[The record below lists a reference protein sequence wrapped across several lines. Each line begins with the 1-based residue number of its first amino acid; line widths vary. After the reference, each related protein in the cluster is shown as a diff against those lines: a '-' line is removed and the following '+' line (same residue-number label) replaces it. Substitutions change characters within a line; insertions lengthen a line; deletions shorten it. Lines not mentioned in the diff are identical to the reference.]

1 MCRGRHTSPCP
12 HKAQSRTLRAFQR
25 PLLLGLPWLTTGR
38 PRATTLARGT
48 VGPLA
53 RPAPAWKAPATHC
66 LLSQRSNCDC
76 TWSPAPCPFAMHH
89 ASWCSLLLGAT
100 RDGCFLDRTS
110 VCEPPHLCH
119 SPKRRAHNWP
129 AGLRTSD
136 CLPLGSPQ
144 GRTGTAG
151 LVPGGPPCLWCCHLS
166 WVCLC
171 PSACWKCPPL
181 RLWECPPWFQ
191 HLPCPGDNVQLSCL
205 LFRPSGMAPWAAL
218 GHGLCPCWG
227 HMSPCREQGP
237 GKAAETT
244 LAHRHLAHSRPVL
257 WVSQTGD

>member
-1 MCRGRHTSPCP
+1 MVLFTLGCYTRRVLPRQNQCVRTTTS
-12 HKAQSRTLRAFQR
+12 
-25 PLLLGLPWLTTGR
+25 
-38 PRATTLARGT
+38 
-48 VGPLA
+48 VPLA
-53 RPAPAWKAPATHC
+53 QKARPQ
-66 LLSQRSNCDC
+66 L
-76 TWSPAPCPFAMHH
+76 
-89 ASWCSLLLGAT
+89 ASWAAYFRLPASGL
-100 RDGCFLDRTS
+100 
-110 VCEPPHLCH
+110 
-119 SPKRRAHNWP
+119 SPRSH
-129 AGLRTSD
+129 
-136 CLPLGSPQ
+136 
-144 GRTGTAG
+144 GTAG

-244 LAHRHLAHSRPVL
+244 LARRHLAHSRPVL